1 MIIQFIALFFA
12 TYLALRET
20 KSTSNIAHVLS
31 RVSDLIDHN
40 NKKEKET
47 KNMIKLNMCFILGA
61 ILNTQ
66 I

>member
-31 RVSDLIDHN
+31 RVSNLIDHN
-40 NKKEKET
+40 KKRKRNKEYDQT
-47 KNMIKLNMCFILGA
+47 KYVFYTRCNS
-61 ILNTQ
+61 
-66 I
+66 